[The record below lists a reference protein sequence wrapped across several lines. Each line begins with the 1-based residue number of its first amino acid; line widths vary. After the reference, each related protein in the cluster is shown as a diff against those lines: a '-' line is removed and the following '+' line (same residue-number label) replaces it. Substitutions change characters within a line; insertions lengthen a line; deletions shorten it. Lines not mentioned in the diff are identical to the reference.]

1 MDIPNPWTA
10 SPTTPKD
17 QDEDESRWVLTPER
31 EEALFQAITLGDDL
45 PLFLSDP
52 SEEFLQC
59 MDR

>member
-10 SPTTPKD
+10 SLTTPK
-17 QDEDESRWVLTPER
+17 DEDESRWVLTPER
-31 EEALFQAITLGDDL
+31 EDALFRAITLGDDL

-59 MDR
+59 TDR